1 VPVRPFSRDTIWLL
15 PPSLDEVIGSE
26 HPARLIGMVV
36 DQLDRAAWATL
47 AINPRGDP
55 LGAPTYAPAVL
66 LSIWLY
72 GFVTGVRSSRKL
84 EAACRDQLPYLWLSG
99 WQRPDHNTLWRFYQ
113 AHRQEMRTLFKRTV
127 RTSVRLGLIDLA
139 VQAVDGT
146 KMAGNAAKDRTYD
159 ATGLTKL
166 LARLDGAIAELE
178 AQNET
183 GGEGP
188 PPSLPP
194 SLRQKQAL
202 REQVQAAL
210 AVVEAEEGP
219 ERINLTDPEAV
230 LLKGRKGY
238 VAGYNAQAMVS
249 PLDPTQA
256 GSGGLLITAAEVTT
270 DADDHGQLIPMLEAA
285 EETLGE
291 RAAATLA
298 DAGYH
303 SGENL
308 EACAAREQPVLM
320 PEAQEKERETNP
332 FHKDHFAYDATSD
345 TYTCPP
351 GATLRF
357 VRIKRRRDQPPARLY
372 QARGAI
378 CRACP
383 FFGVCTTVKRGRT
396 LEIGARDQLL
406 DAQRGRMAT
415 SEAKRLFRQRKQL
428 PEPTFG
434 ILKEQQAGRRFLLRG
449 QANVA
454 AEWSLLA
461 TAFNLRTLTRVWQ
474 NATPSRREQIRE
486 ALAA

>member
-1 VPVRPFSRDTIWLL
+1 MPIRPYSRETTWLL
-15 PPSLDEVIGSE
+15 PPSLDEVIGPE
-26 HPARLIGMVV
+26 HPARFIGMFV
-36 DQLDRAAWATL
+36 DQMDRVAWATL
-47 AINPRGDP
+47 VIDPQGDP

-113 AHRQEMRTLFKRTV
+113 AHRKEMRTLFKRTV
-127 RTSVRLGLIDLA
+127 RTALRLGLIDLA

-159 ATGLTKL
+159 ADGLTKL

-178 AQNET
+178 AQNGT

-188 PPSLPP
+188 PPALPP

-202 REQVQAAL
+202 RDQVQAAL
-210 AVVEAEEGP
+210 AVVQAEEGP

-230 LLKGRKGY
+230 LLKGRRGY

-249 PLDPTQA
+249 ALDPISA
-256 GSGGLLITAAEVTT
+256 GSGGLLMTAAEVVT
-270 DADDHGQLIPMLEAA
+270 DADDHAQLIPMLEAA

-291 RAAATLA
+291 RAAATVA
-298 DAGYH
+298 DAGFH

-308 EACAAREQPVLM
+308 EACAARGQTVLM

-332 FHKDHFAYDATSD
+332 FHKDHFAYDPTSD
-345 TYTCPP
+345 SYRCPQ
-351 GATLRF
+351 GATVRF
-357 VRIKRRRDQPPARLY
+357 IRIKRRTGRPPARLY
-372 QARGAI
+372 RARGSI

-383 FFGVCTTVKRGRT
+383 FFGVCTTVKTGRS

-406 DAQRGRMAT
+406 EAQRVRMAT
-415 SEAKRLFRQRKQL
+415 PEAKVLFRLRKQL

-449 QANVA
+449 QANAA

-474 NATPSRREQIRE
+474 RAAPTRREQIRE

>member
-1 VPVRPFSRDTIWLL
+1 MPIRPFSRDTMWLL
-15 PPSLDEVIGSE
+15 PPSLDELIGAE
-26 HPARLIGMVV
+26 HPARFVGMFV
-36 DQLDRAAWATL
+36 DQVDRAAWTAL
-47 AINPRGDP
+47 GIDPQGDP

-66 LSIWLY
+66 LSVWLY
-72 GFVTGVRSSRKL
+72 GFVTGVRSSRKI

-113 AHRQEMRTLFKRTV
+113 AHRHEMRTLLKRTV
-127 RTSVRLGLIDLA
+127 RTALRLGLMDLA

-159 ATGLTKL
+159 APALAKL
-166 LARLDGAIAELE
+166 LARLNRAIADLE

-183 GGEGP
+183 GGDAP

-202 REQVQAAL
+202 RDQVQAAL
-210 AVVEAEEGP
+210 QVVEAEEGP

-249 PLDPTQA
+249 PLDPVQA
-256 GSGGLLITAAEVTT
+256 GNGGLLITAAEVVT
-270 DADDHGQLIPMLEAA
+270 DADDHAQLIPMLEAA
-285 EETLGE
+285 EETLGQ

-298 DAGYH
+298 DAGFH

-308 EACAAREQPVLM
+308 EGCAARGQPVLM

-332 FHKDHFAYDATSD
+332 FHKDHFAYDPTRD
-345 TYTCPP
+345 TYTCPQ
-351 GATLRF
+351 GAPLRF
-357 VRIKRRRDQPPARLY
+357 MRIKRRTGRPSARLY
-372 QARGAI
+372 RARGAI

-383 FFGVCTTVKRGRT
+383 FFGVCTTVRVGRS
-396 LEIGARDQLL
+396 LEIGARDQVLE
-406 DAQRGRMAT
+406 AQRVRMAT
-415 SEAKRLFRQRKQL
+415 PEAKELFRLRKQL

-449 QANVA
+449 QANAA

-461 TAFNLRTLTRVWQ
+461 TAFNLRTLTQVWQ
-474 NATPSRREQIRE
+474 RATPTRRVQIRE
-486 ALAA
+486 VLAA